1 MVYDPD
7 IWGPHYWFFL
17 FTIAQTYPKTPNA
30 ITKRKYYD
38 FVMNMPLF
46 IPDPEIGNR
55 FANML
60 DKYPVT
66 PYLDS
71 RESFIKWVHFIHN
84 KINYMLGKEEISL
97 LESLEKYKALYRSKP
112 VYLSYKMNIK
122 VQYVHI
128 VLILACLLLIY
139 VYS

>member
-1 MVYDPD
+1 MVFDPE

-17 FTIAQTYPKTPNA
+17 HTIAQTYPKNPNA
-30 ITKRKYYD
+30 VAKRKYYD
-38 FVMNMPLF
+38 FIMNLPLF

-55 FANML
+55 FASML

-71 RESFIKWVHFIHN
+71 RDSFIKWVHFIHN

-97 LESLEKYKALYRSKP
+97 LESLEKYKAAYRSKP
-112 VYLSYKMNIK
+112 IYLSYKMNIK
-122 VQYVHI
+122 IQYVHI
-128 VLILACLLLIY
+128 ALIFACLLLIY

>member
-1 MVYDPD
+1 
-7 IWGPHYWFFL
+7 
-17 FTIAQTYPKTPNA
+17 
-30 ITKRKYYD
+30 
-38 FVMNMPLF
+38 MNMPLF
-46 IPDPEIGNR
+46 IPDQEIGNR

-71 RESFIKWVHFIHN
+71 RDSFIKWVHFIHN

-128 VLILACLLLIY
+128 VLIMACLLLIY